1 MILKTFQTAGEFLK
15 ESQAILEENE
25 AANNL
30 MYGLALRLQ
39 RYPERIKT
47 PPYFAVVRR
56 KSGLQA
62 AALMTPPHNLVV
74 FSSNND
80 YSIEA
85 FDLVARSLRQKPW
98 PVPGVLGPRD
108 AALAFAR
115 VWKQLSG
122 ENYHLRLHER
132 VYELRKVIPP
142 PPPPGRMRPAGLA
155 DLETTAVWLTE
166 FYQEVLP
173 QEQYA
178 VENALD
184 DARSKILDGD
194 MFVWEDG
201 QVVTMVGSNR
211 PTPNG
216 ICIGPVYTPKEFR
229 RRGYASALTAAVSQ
243 LLLDGGKQFTA
254 LFTDLSNPVSNS
266 IYMKIGYRPVGD
278 FDQYWF
284 EKVEE

>member
-1 MILKTFQTAGEFLK
+1 MILKTIQTAAEFLH
-15 ESQAILEENE
+15 ETQATLEENE

-74 FSSNND
+74 YSTNND

-85 FDLVARSLRQKPW
+85 FDLVARSLRQGPW

-108 AALAFAR
+108 AALAFAK
-115 VWKQLSG
+115 VWMRLSG
-122 ENYHLRLHER
+122 EGYRLGLHER
-132 VYELRKVIPP
+132 IYELRKVIPP
-142 PPPPGRMRPAGLA
+142 PPPSGRMRPASFD
-155 DLETTAVWLTE
+155 DLERLVAWFTE
-166 FYQEVLP
+166 FWTEAMP
-173 QEQYA
+173 EEQYTF
-178 VENALD
+178 EDALEA
-184 DARSKILDGD
+184 ARLKISDGD
-194 MFVWEDG
+194 LFIWEDG
-201 QVVTMVGSNR
+201 GPVAMVGRSR

-216 ICIGPVYTPKEFR
+216 CCIGPVYTPPQLR
-229 RRGYASALTAAVSQ
+229 RKGYAGALTAAVSQ
-243 LLLDGGKQFTA
+243 LLLDSGKKFTA
-254 LFTDLSNPVSNS
+254 LFTDLSNPTSNS

-284 EKVEE
+284 DKDNA